1 MLKKIFYPLSI
12 ILLMGSC
19 TENTNLAG
27 QTEITKWKDGKAG
40 AVSITYDDGIRT
52 QFSEVLPIM
61 DRLQLPATF
70 FVITGPVK
78 GSNYPAKFVGSPV
91 KEIINETAHVPTNA
105 GNFFERASA
114 IRYAG
119 YKGMQA
125 YYDKA
130 DEFYESGKKENA
142 YKEIDTAYG
151 KVRSGKLIPGKDIS
165 MEIANETGLSWDDL
179 KRYASRGYEIASHTV
194 THAHLAIMDTANML
208 YELQKSRQDIL
219 DHLGAEYTFSAEVP
233 FGIDDPRVMKTAL
246 PVYASLRNRMPEP
259 YMKEINRGDKTQPV
273 TTDKEYV
280 QWQRGPLSETKLAK
294 MESWID
300 TTLAHNNI
308 WLVLVFHGI
317 DSVGWEPLR
326 HELIDT
332 YFQYIKKNEPNLWV
346 ATFGDVGRYMRERM
360 DTKVTSKLNADSVS
374 VLLSPTLDKNVYNIP
389 LTLKTYVPPEWGKVQ
404 VIQGDKITEATP
416 QKDEKGTYVLYSAYP
431 DATSIVLKKEKS

>member
-1 MLKKIFYPLSI
+1 MLKQIFYPLLI
-12 ILLMGSC
+12 ILLISSC
-19 TENTNLAG
+19 SENANLAG

-40 AVSITYDDGIRT
+40 AVSITFDDGIRT

-61 DRLQLPATF
+61 ERLQLPATF

-78 GSNYPAKFVGSPV
+78 GSDYPAKFVGRPI
-91 KEIINETAHVPTNA
+91 KEIINETAHEPTND

-114 IRYAG
+114 IRYSG

-142 YKEIDTAYG
+142 YKEMDTAYA
-151 KVRSGKLIPGKDIS
+151 KVRSGKLLPGKDTS

-179 KRYASRGYEIASHTV
+179 KQYASRGYEIASHSV

-219 DHLGAEYTFSAEVP
+219 DHLGAQYTFSAEVP

-246 PVYASLRNRMPEP
+246 PVYASLRNLMPEP
-259 YMKEINRGDKTQPV
+259 YMKEINRGVKTQPV

-280 QWQRGPLSETKLAK
+280 QWQRGPLSKTTLTK

-317 DSVGWEPLR
+317 DSVGWESLP
-326 HELIDT
+326 HELLDSC
-332 YFQYIKKNEPNLWV
+332 FQYIKKNEPNLWV
-346 ATFGDVGRYMRERM
+346 ANFGDVGRYMRERI
-360 DTKVTSKLNADSVS
+360 DTKVTSKLNADSIS
-374 VLLSPTLDKNVYNIP
+374 VLLSHSLDKNEYNIP
-389 LTLKTYVPPEWGKVQ
+389 LTLKTYVPTHWGKVQ
-404 VIQGDKITEATP
+404 VVQGDKITEAAS
-416 QKDEKGTYVLYSAYP
+416 QKDEKGTYVLYAADP
-431 DATSIVLKKEKS
+431 DTTSIFLRKEKS

>member
-1 MLKKIFYPLSI
+1 MLKKIFYTLLI
-12 ILLMGSC
+12 ILLISSC
-19 TENTNLAG
+19 SENTSPAG

-40 AVSITYDDGIRT
+40 AVSITFDDGIRT

-61 DRLQLPATF
+61 ERLHLPATF

-78 GSNYPAKFVGSPV
+78 GSNYPAKFVGRPI
-91 KEIINETAHVPTNA
+91 KDIINETAHEPTNA

-114 IRYAG
+114 IRYSG

-142 YKEIDTAYG
+142 YKEMDTAYA
-151 KVRSGKLIPGKDIS
+151 KVRSGKGTPGKDTS
-165 MEIANETGLSWDDL
+165 MEIANEIGLSWDSL
-179 KRYASRGYEIASHTV
+179 KQYADRGYEIASHSV

-219 DHLGAEYTFSAEVP
+219 DHLGAKYTFSAEVP

-246 PVYASLRNRMPEP
+246 PVYPSLRNQMPEP

-280 QWQRGPLSETKLAK
+280 QWQRGPLSKTTLTK

-317 DSVGWEPLR
+317 DSVGWESLPHQL
-326 HELIDT
+326 LDSC
-332 YFQYIKKNEPNLWV
+332 FQYIKKKEANLWV

-360 DTKVTSKLNADSVS
+360 DTKVTSKLSGDSVS
-374 VLLSPTLDKNVYNIP
+374 VSLTHSLDKNVYNIS
-389 LTLKTYVPPEWGKVQ
+389 LTLKTYVPATWKK
-404 VIQGDKITEATP
+404 IQLLEGDKLTEATP
-416 QKDEKGTYVLYSAYP
+416 QKDERGTYVLYSADP
-431 DATSIVLKKEKS
+431 DTTSVLLRKEKS